1 MKSCGHIP
9 KLAITLTALAAQAC
23 CMQAVAQTPAAPPTQ
38 LERVEVTGSNIKRLN
53 AETASPVQVYT
64 RTDIKQT
71 GANTVRQV
79 LDTITATTT
88 NEIRDDGNTTS
99 FAAGATGA
107 SLRGLGKSA
116 TLVLLNGRR
125 VAYFP
130 LADGAKETF
139 VNTDSIPADAIERIE
154 VLKDGASAIY
164 GSDAMAGVINI
175 ITRRDY
181 QGVGISASYQTSESP
196 TIRKEKTV
204 GIVAGWGDMAKDR
217 FNVLANLELYER
229 DGYFLSDVLSTYP
242 AWHKAI
248 VNPAFGD
255 PSLASYPGNL
265 IRGTVS
271 PTTGLFSQ
279 ASSNFRVPV
288 SSCTAEQKNAAGA
301 CTTNV
306 NGFNQWSDPAKR
318 VNLFTAGRFALN
330 SDIELFGEVSYSKT
344 KTEYL
349 DLPFGMNAP
358 GTAYRW
364 FDGYARKVQV
374 VQKPLLAANNPA
386 NTTGAPA
393 GLEYRFMDNTGMWGV
408 PADANQY
415 RVLVGAKGTFRNW
428 DWETTIGRIGAD
440 GVKEGVGAHRTEF
453 INAIASGEYKIGG
466 TNSQALL
473 DRMFQRSELGGRNS
487 QNVIDFKASGE
498 LFQLPAGSAM
508 LAVGG
513 EYRDESLRIKSS
525 ENLLNAEIIGRGSVW
540 VEGQRKLS
548 AVFAE
553 LEAPVFKGLTANGA
567 VRLDKASGFSSK
579 LSPKLSLRYEVL
591 PGTLLLRT
599 TVGDGFRAPNIPET
613 LGIVGLTGFFNSTL
627 DPKRCATATQIR
639 DILRT
644 GDANDRADATSAFNS
659 GCLVSIPAMISA
671 NPNVKPELS
680 RSVTAGFVFDPVKE
694 ISIAVDYFRIERRDE
709 ISSRDPDYVLARED
723 QAGYQD
729 LVARAPIS
737 STDLQ
742 RAARANTLRPG
753 SNINWAAGDLITLLL
768 QYENFGKSLVS
779 GIDLDVKGRFSL
791 GELGTLST
799 SLTSTYMLQ
808 QKEWDIDA
816 GAYRPNRV
824 GLRNAPR
831 MRVVW
836 GFSLNNGN
844 WTPSVRLNYTTR
856 MEHNNDETDA
866 STWSESACRA
876 RLNPGDLP
884 CYRPSDLRV
893 DLGLR
898 YSGFK
903 GLTLAGNI
911 NNAFGESLPI
921 NLRDGFTWRPRT
933 YKVTAEYKF

>member
-1 MKSCGHIP
+1 MKSYGNIP
-9 KLAITLTALAAQAC
+9 KIAVTLTAVAAQLYC
-23 CMQAVAQTPAAPPTQ
+23 GTVLAQNAPATTER
-38 LERVEVTGSNIKRLN
+38 LDRVEVTGSNIKRLN

-88 NEIRDDGNTTS
+88 NEIRDDGNTSS
-99 FAAGATGA
+99 FAAGATGV

-116 TLVLLNGRR
+116 TLVLVNGRR

-154 VLKDGASAIY
+154 ILKDGASAVY

-181 QGVGISASYQTSESP
+181 QGVGLSAAYQTSESP
-196 TIRKEKTV
+196 AIRKEKTV
-204 GIVAGWGDMAKDR
+204 GIVAGWGDLARDR

-229 DGYFLSDVLSTYP
+229 DGYFLSDVLSAYP

-255 PSLASYPGNL
+255 PSLVSYPGNL
-265 IRGTVS
+265 IRGTVN
-271 PTTGLFSQ
+271 PTTGLFTQ
-279 ASSNFRVPV
+279 ATSNFRVP
-288 SSCTAEQKNAAGA
+288 TAACPASQKNTAGA
-301 CTTNV
+301 CTTDI
-306 NGFNQWSDPAKR
+306 NGLNQWSDPAKR
-318 VNLFTAGRFALN
+318 MNLFTSGRLALGNDMEAFAE
-330 SDIELFGEVSYSKT
+330 ISYSKT
-344 KTEYL
+344 KTEYQ

-386 NTTGAPA
+386 NTTGGPA
-393 GLEYRFMDNTGMWGV
+393 GLEYRFMDNTNMWSV
-408 PADANQY
+408 PAEADQY
-415 RVLVGAKGTFRNW
+415 RVLAGLKGTFRNW

-440 GVKEGVGAHRTEF
+440 GTKEGIGAHRTEF
-453 INAIASGEYKIGG
+453 VNAVSSGEYKVGG
-466 TNSQALL
+466 SNSQALL

-487 QNVIDFKASGE
+487 QNVVDFKASGE
-498 LFQLPAGSAM
+498 LFQLPAGPAL
-508 LAVGG
+508 LAFGG

-525 ENLLNAEIIGRGSVW
+525 QNLLNAEIIGRGSVW
-540 VEGQRKLS
+540 VEGQRKLY
-548 AVFAE
+548 AAFAE
-553 LEAPVFKGLTANGA
+553 LEAPIVKGLTANGA
-567 VRLDKASGFSSK
+567 VRLDKATGFDAHV
-579 LSPKLSLRYEVL
+579 SPKLSLRYEAL
-591 PGTLLLRT
+591 PGTLLLRG
-599 TVGDGFRAPNIPET
+599 TVGSGFRAPNIPET
-613 LGIVGLTGFFNSTL
+613 LGIVGLTGFFNGTI
-627 DPKRCATATQIR
+627 DPKRCETATKIR

-644 GDANDRADATSAFNS
+644 GDANDRADATAAYNS
-659 GCLVSIPAMISA
+659 GCSVSIPAMISA

-680 RSVTAGFVFDPVKE
+680 RSVTVGFVFDPVKE
-694 ISIAVDYFRIERRDE
+694 ISIAMDYFRIERRDE
-709 ISSRDPDYVLARED
+709 IFYRDPDYVLARED
-723 QAGYQD
+723 QAGYKD
-729 LVARAPIS
+729 LIARAAIS

-742 RAARANTLRPG
+742 RAARANALRPG
-753 SNINWAAGDLITLLL
+753 SNISWAAGDLITLLL
-768 QYENFGKSLVS
+768 QYENFGKSMVS
-779 GIDLDVKGRFSL
+779 GLDLDIKGRFNL
-791 GELGTLST
+791 GEVGTLNT
-799 SLTSTYMLQ
+799 TFTSTYMLQ

-816 GAYRPNRV
+816 GEYRPNRV

-836 GFSLNNGN
+836 GMSLSKGN
-844 WTPSVRLNYTTR
+844 WTPSLRFNYTTK
-856 MEHNNDETDA
+856 MAHNNDESDYA
-866 STWSESACRA
+866 SWNEAACRA

-884 CYRPSDLRV
+884 CYRPSDMRV

-898 YSGFK
+898 YTGFK
-903 GLTLAGNI
+903 GLTLAANV
-911 NNAFGESLPI
+911 NNVLGDDLPV
-921 NLRDGFTWRPRT
+921 NLRDGYTWRPRT